1 MAAISINVNNGI
13 WSVTLDRFEWTA
25 LEADGQPVQEANHEW
40 SYTQE
45 NSENFN
51 FKATAVGTQYLNPG
65 QTWVEECNGV
75 YYMLILDY
83 VPKSNGFDILG
94 YGLILHNWNG
104 TTSPSP
110 HGFNQGKMSGSFTV
124 SCS

>member
-13 WSVTLDRFEWTA
+13 WSVNLDRFEWTV
-25 LEADGQPVQEANHEW
+25 LEADGQSVQKINNEW
-40 SYTQE
+40 SYTQP
-45 NSENFN
+45 NSGSFN

-65 QTWVEECNGV
+65 QTWIEKCNDV

-104 TTSPSP
+104 TTTPSP
-110 HGFNQGKMSGSFTV
+110 HNFNQVKMTGSFTV
-124 SCS
+124 TCN